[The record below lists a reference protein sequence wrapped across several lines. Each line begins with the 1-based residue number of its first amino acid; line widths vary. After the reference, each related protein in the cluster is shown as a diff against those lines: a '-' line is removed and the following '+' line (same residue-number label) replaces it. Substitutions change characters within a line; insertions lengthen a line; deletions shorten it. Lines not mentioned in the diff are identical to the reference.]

1 MKKIIKLFFITSF
14 VLVLSGC
21 GNSNSDDNNDDG
33 LGKNLPNSIT
43 VTK

>member
-21 GNSNSDDNNDDG
+21 GNSNSDDNNDG